1 MLIPTLVWAAAW
13 YFVLRDE
20 NDSWYIVWP
29 LVGFFAIVV
38 MWHVALL
45 ILERQRLAYFAYAIT
60 FIPAFYVAYG
70 FAMIFATHF
79 PL

>member
-1 MLIPTLVWAAAW
+1 MLIPTFVWAAAW
-13 YFVLRDE
+13 CLVLRDE
-20 NDSWYIVWP
+20 NQSWYIVWP

-38 MWHVALL
+38 IWHVALL
-45 ILERQRLAYFAYAIT
+45 ILEKRKLAYLVYAIA
-60 FIPAFYVAYG
+60 FIPAFSVAYF

>member
-1 MLIPTLVWAAAW
+1 MLIPTFAWAAAW

-29 LVGFFAIVV
+29 LAGFFAIAV

-45 ILERQRLAYFAYAIT
+45 ILERPRLAYLAYAIA
-60 FIPAFYVAYG
+60 FIPAFYVTYAL
-70 FAMIFATHF
+70 AMIYATHF